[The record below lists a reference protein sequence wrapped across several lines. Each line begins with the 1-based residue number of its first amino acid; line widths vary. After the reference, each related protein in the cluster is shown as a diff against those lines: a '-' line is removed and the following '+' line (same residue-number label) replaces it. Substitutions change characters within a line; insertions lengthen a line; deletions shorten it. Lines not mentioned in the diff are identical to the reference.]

1 MKILLVSIALLGAI
15 SIGCKSAKT
24 TVNTATTAATGGS
37 ESLYKYKWTLVELG
51 GKSVTPAG
59 NDRDAHLL
67 FTPEDGG
74 RVVGSTSCNRLT
86 GGFTVE
92 ANNKLTFKPG
102 ATTRMACPEPNVEN
116 EFTAM
121 LGQVNGF
128 SVADKALSLT
138 KDGSTVAKFRG
149 DAVK

>member
-1 MKILLVSIALLGAI
+1 MKILLFSIMLLGATL
-15 SIGCKSAKT
+15 GCKSAKSPM
-24 TVNTATTAATGGS
+24 ATTASTGGN
-37 ESLYKYKWTLVELG
+37 ESLYMYKWTLIELG
-51 GKSVTPAG
+51 GKAVTPNG

-67 FTPEDGG
+67 FSPENGG
-74 RVVGSTSCNRLT
+74 RVAGSTSCNRLT

-92 ANNKLTFKPG
+92 SSNKLTFKPA
-102 ATTRMACPEPNVEN
+102 ATTRMLCPEPNIED

-128 SVADKALSLT
+128 SVADKTLSLT
-138 KDGSTVAKFRG
+138 KDGSTLAKFRG